1 MFERYSEKA
10 KRAIFFARFECSSY
24 GSPTIES
31 EHLLLGLLKETALL
45 QRLLKTGSESVE
57 VIRKEIEPQI
67 IRRPRIRLSEELPL
81 CIESQHIL
89 EHASEE
95 AGRLGHGRVEPE
107 HVLLGLLRED
117 KCLGARILQA
127 HEVTLS
133 RVREELT
140 RDGLRGEES

>member
-10 KRAIFFARFECSSY
+10 RRAIFFARLECSSY

-31 EHLLLGLLKETALL
+31 EHLLLGLLRETALL
-45 QRLLKTGSESVE
+45 QRLLKGRESVE

-67 IRRPRIRLSEELPL
+67 IRRPRIPPSAEIPLSM
-81 CIESQHIL
+81 ESKNIL
-89 EHASEE
+89 DHTSEE

-107 HVLLGLLRED
+107 HMLLGLLRED
-117 KCLGARILQA
+117 KCFGGRILQA
-127 HEVTLS
+127 HEITLS

-140 RDGLRGEES
+140 RDGLV